1 MWSGRTASP
10 LFFGLDFMEVPSH
23 IAIRDRIRGIVEPSV
38 ADEGCALVAVELT
51 GGDKGQ
57 TLRLFVDAP
66 GGVTIDQCAS
76 ISRALSPLL
85 DVENPISGAYR
96 LEVSSPGIDRPV
108 ETAADFARFVG
119 FRAKVRL
126 IPGAERRRY
135 TGTLLGIVDDHVQ
148 ISVDGETIE
157 LSLQEI
163 DRARLVLELDE
174 FIQLQSR
181 LGAAPE
187 PSTVTS

>member
-1 MWSGRTASP
+1 
-10 LFFGLDFMEVPSH
+10 V
-23 IAIRDRIRGIVEPSV
+23 
-38 ADEGCALVAVELT
+38 LVAVELT

-76 ISRALSPLL
+76 ISRTLSTVL

-108 ETAADFARFVG
+108 ETAADFARFAG

-135 TGTLLGIVDDHVQ
+135 TGTLLGMVDDHVQ
-148 ISVDGETIE
+148 ISVDGEIFE

-163 DRARLVLELDE
+163 DRARLMLDLDE
-174 FIQLQSR
+174 FTQLQSR
-181 LGAAPE
+181 MGTVPE

>member
-1 MWSGRTASP
+1 MERPAGPSS
-10 LFFGLDFMEVPSH
+10 FFGLEFMEVPSH
-23 IAIRDRIRGIVEPSV
+23 IVIRDRIRGIVEPTV
-38 ADEGCALVAVELT
+38 ADEGCVLVAVELT

-66 GGVTIDQCAS
+66 GGVTIQQCAT
-76 ISRALSPLL
+76 ISRALSPVL

-108 ETAADFARFVG
+108 ETPEDFERFVG
-119 FRAKVRL
+119 FRVKVRL

-135 TGTLLGIVDDHVQ
+135 SGTLLGMVDGHVQ
-148 ISVDGETIE
+148 ISVDGETFE

-174 FIQLQSR
+174 FTQLQSR
-181 LGAAPE
+181 LGTAPE